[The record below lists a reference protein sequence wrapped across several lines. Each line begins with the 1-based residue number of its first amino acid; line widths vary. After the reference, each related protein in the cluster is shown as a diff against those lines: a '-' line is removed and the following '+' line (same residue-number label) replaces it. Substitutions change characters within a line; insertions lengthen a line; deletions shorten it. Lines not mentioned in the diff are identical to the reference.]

1 MLKKLFTVRNLI
13 ILIAVVA
20 LFAVSA
26 ALGLKV
32 PAPVVSLAAEPVFHV
47 GPFAITNSLLTTWL
61 VMILLVVLALLTTR
75 GIPKETGAASSAELV
90 PSGLQNVFEMVIEA
104 LYNLTRSVAGAW
116 TAKLF
121 PVIGT
126 IFIFVLFSNY
136 TGLLP
141 FVGTVGWLEHPH
153 GEESTG
159 YVANGAV
166 LTATPAPPGEG
177 YVVVPFLRAPSA
189 DLNFTLALAVVTV
202 ILTQYYGVR
211 AQGGGYFKK
220 FFDTSGFKQGALM
233 GVIGIFVSVLEIIS
247 ELSRLLSFSFR
258 LFGNIFAGEV
268 LLLVMAFLIPYFAS
282 LPFYGLELFVGFI
295 QAAVFMM
302 LAVVFISMATEG
314 HGGEHHGREPHG
326 VGAHAAEPQAEPAHS

>member
-1 MLKKLFTVRNLI
+1 VLKKLFTVRN
-13 ILIAVVA
+13 ILILVGIVA
-20 LFAVSA
+20 LFAISA

-32 PAPVVSLAAEPVFHV
+32 PAPVVSLAAEPVFHI
-47 GPFAITNSLLTTWL
+47 GSFAISNSLFTTWL
-61 VMILLVVLALLTTR
+61 VMILLIVLALLATR
-75 GIPKETGAASSAELV
+75 HIPKDMSKASNADLV

-104 LYNLTRSVAGAW
+104 LYNLTRSVAGSW
-116 TAKLF
+116 TPKLF

-126 IFIFVLFSNY
+126 IFIFVLLSNY
-136 TGLLP
+136 TGLIP
-141 FVGTVGWLEHPH
+141 FVGTVGWLEHPVA
-153 GEESTG
+153 GEGSTG

-166 LTATPAPPGEG
+166 LTATPAAPGQG
-177 YVVVPFLRAPSA
+177 YVVVPWLRAPSA

-202 ILTQYYGVR
+202 VLTQYYGVR
-211 AQGGGYFKK
+211 AQRGAYFKK
-220 FFDTSGFKQGALM
+220 FFDTSGFKQGVLM
-233 GVIGIFVSVLEIIS
+233 GIIGLFVSILEIIS

-268 LLLVMAFLIPYFAS
+268 LLLVMAFLIPYIAS

-314 HGGEHHGREPHG
+314 HGGEHHGAEADA
-326 VGAHAAEPQAEPAHS
+326 VGTHPGEPQVTAVP

>member
-1 MLKKLFTVRNLI
+1 VLKKLFTVRNLI
-13 ILIAVVA
+13 ILIGIVA
-20 LFAVSA
+20 LFGISA
-26 ALGLKV
+26 AMGLKV
-32 PAPVVSLAAEPVFHV
+32 PAPVVSLAAEPVFHI

-61 VMILLVVLALLTTR
+61 VMIFLVVLGRLATR
-75 GIPKETGAASSAELV
+75 RIPKDMSTASNEDLV

-104 LYNLTRSVAGAW
+104 LYNLTRSVAGSW

-153 GEESTG
+153 GEGTTG

-166 LTATPAPPGEG
+166 LTATPAPATEG
-177 YVVVPFLRAPSA
+177 YVVVPWLRAPSA

-202 ILTQYYGVR
+202 VLTQYYGVR
-211 AQGGGYFKK
+211 AQRGAYFKK
-220 FFDTSGFKQGALM
+220 FFDTSGFKQGVLM
-233 GVIGIFVSVLEIIS
+233 GVIGLFVSILEIIS

-258 LFGNIFAGEV
+258 LFGNVFAGEV
-268 LLLVMAFLIPYFAS
+268 LLLVMAFLIPYIAS

-314 HGGEHHGREPHG
+314 HGSEHHGAEPHG
-326 VGAHAAEPQAEPAHS
+326 VEAHAGEPQTTPARS